1 MHNPGV
7 CGIILAATARPTA
20 AALDAL
26 IDVLTTDTEMVL
38 VALDA
43 GDHSLEPVAWARAAY
58 AVPMAAQAT
67 ESDILRR
74 MLQEVLNY
82 GRDTALLVSA
92 AQPAPSATDLRA
104 IIAAYSNA
112 SDNTWAVVA
121 NAAQPVSAPIVLGRN
136 MIEQC
141 LRQQGWST
149 AEELLA
155 ANRAHVLAAGG
166 SALASERPK

>member
-7 CGIILAATARPTA
+7 CGIILAAVARPTA

-26 IDVLTTDTEMVL
+26 IDALTTDTEMVL

-92 AQPAPSATDLRA
+92 AQPTPSAADLRA
-104 IIAAYSNA
+104 MIAAYSTA
-112 SDNTWAVVA
+112 ADEIWAVVA
-121 NAAQPVSAPIVLGRN
+121 DSAAPASAPILLGRN

-141 LRQQGWST
+141 LRQQGWRT
-149 AEELLA
+149 TEELLA
-155 ANRAHVLAAGG
+155 ANRAHVLAPGG
-166 SALASERPK
+166 GAVAAERPQ